1 MHALILQ
8 RNPLPLSHNQEIV
21 MIKQIFL
28 AASMVSFILA
38 CNTKKQEK
46 TTSANDES
54 SVGFIL
60 KSPAQTGVH
69 FSNILTEDDQ
79 INYLNNEA
87 VYHGA
92 GVGVLD
98 INNDGKMDLFFAS
111 NQGDNKLYL
120 NQGNFKF
127 EDITSSAGVAGG
139 AEWAGGVSIVDLNA
153 DGWDDIYI
161 SCHLSA
167 EESLRKNKLYINQ
180 KNNTFIESAEKYGLA
195 DASRSIHA
203 VFFDYDLDNDLDAF
217 ILNQPPS
224 DYQSRNNII
233 APDLKFSNHFYI
245 NESEQFVDKTAE
257 LGLIQSGY
265 CLSASVSDYNNDGR
279 PDIFISNDYLVPD
292 ALMMNIEDNGFH
304 NIINTAFKHTSQF
317 SMGSDAADINND
329 GWVDIYSADMV
340 AEDHYRN
347 KANMSGMNPE
357 KFWKLISSG
366 FQYQYMFNCLQL
378 NKGNGYFSDIAQL
391 SGISNTDWSWTPLFV
406 DLDNDGYRDLYVT
419 NGFRRD
425 VRNKDFDHLRSEYFE
440 NRNNP
445 NYKGEK
451 FAHATDLLDRAP
463 SVKLVNYVF
472 KNNGDLSF
480 KKMAKSWNMN
490 QASFSN
496 GAAYADLDNDGD
508 LDLVVNNIN
517 DPAFIYENMNDSKT
531 NRYIRLNL
539 KGEGKNTRSIGARAN
554 IYYSGKMQTAD
565 VNNNRGYMSASEY
578 ILHFGLGD
586 VKTIDSII
594 VRWPSGKALKLEN
607 IKTNQVLDLNEI
619 DSKFKLPN
627 QLNQNSQYTYTHE
640 ITDKIGLNIR
650 HQENNYDD
658 YKKEV
663 LMPHKMST
671 LGPCL
676 TVSDVNGDHLEDFY
690 LGGSA
695 GQSGQLAIQNQDNTF
710 QIKTIPAFLQNKQS
724 EDSDAVFF
732 DKDGDGDMDLYVA
745 SGSNEFELNSKLFLD
760 KLYENDGK
768 GNFKDLS
775 SELPKIT
782 VSKGLVKAFDM
793 DGDGDIDIFLG
804 GRQVPGKYGK
814 SVPSFILL
822 NENGKFVDRTATL
835 CPEMTGEYG
844 NVSCGNYTDIDRDG
858 DQDLIIGGE
867 WMNIKILINDGKGK
881 FSDQSASWNTNQ
893 LSGWWNTITATDLDQ
908 DGDPDI
914 LLGNLGLNIKFKA
927 SPEKPFYVYLNDF
940 DKNGSW
946 DTYLGSYDAD
956 GKLYPVR
963 GRQCSSEQ
971 MPFIKEKFANYES
984 FAKASLEEVL
994 EGKLDNTIIKKVNE
1008 FRSGVLM
1015 NDQKKSFKFIPFPN
1029 EAQIAPIQDF
1039 VLTDVNLDG
1048 KIDVLYAG
1056 NYFNREVETTR
1067 SDAGTGGILMGK
1079 GTGEFTEL
1087 PSYLNGMYLNGDV
1100 RKMKK
1105 IKIGQNECIIVANN
1119 NGPIQMN
1126 IIQSRK

>member
-1 MHALILQ
+1 
-8 RNPLPLSHNQEIV
+8 
-21 MIKQIFL
+21 
-28 AASMVSFILA
+28 
-38 CNTKKQEK
+38 
-46 TTSANDES
+46 
-54 SVGFIL
+54 
-60 KSPAQTGVH
+60 
-69 FSNILTEDDQ
+69 
-79 INYLNNEA
+79 
-87 VYHGA
+87 
-92 GVGVLD
+92 
-98 INNDGKMDLFFAS
+98 
-111 NQGDNKLYL
+111 
-120 NQGNFKF
+120 
-127 EDITSSAGVAGG
+127 
-139 AEWAGGVSIVDLNA
+139 
-153 DGWDDIYI
+153 
-161 SCHLSA
+161 
-167 EESLRKNKLYINQ
+167 
-180 KNNTFIESAEKYGLA
+180 
-195 DASRSIHA
+195 
-203 VFFDYDLDNDLDAF
+203 
-217 ILNQPPS
+217 
-224 DYQSRNNII
+224 
-233 APDLKFSNHFYI
+233 
-245 NESEQFVDKTAE
+245 
-257 LGLIQSGY
+257 
-265 CLSASVSDYNNDGR
+265 
-279 PDIFISNDYLVPD
+279 
-292 ALMMNIEDNGFH
+292 
-304 NIINTAFKHTSQF
+304 
-317 SMGSDAADINND
+317 
-329 GWVDIYSADMV
+329 
-340 AEDHYRN
+340 
-347 KANMSGMNPE
+347 
-357 KFWKLISSG
+357 
-366 FQYQYMFNCLQL
+366 
-378 NKGNGYFSDIAQL
+378 
-391 SGISNTDWSWTPLFV
+391 
-406 DLDNDGYRDLYVT
+406 
-419 NGFRRD
+419 
-425 VRNKDFDHLRSEYFE
+425 
-440 NRNNP
+440 
-445 NYKGEK
+445 
-451 FAHATDLLDRAP
+451 
-463 SVKLVNYVF
+463 
-472 KNNGDLSF
+472 
-480 KKMAKSWNMN
+480 
-490 QASFSN
+490 
-496 GAAYADLDNDGD
+496 
-508 LDLVVNNIN
+508 
-517 DPAFIYENMNDSKT
+517 
-531 NRYIRLNL
+531 
-539 KGEGKNTRSIGARAN
+539 
-554 IYYSGKMQTAD
+554 MQTAD

-1008 FRSGVLM
+1008 FRSGVLL